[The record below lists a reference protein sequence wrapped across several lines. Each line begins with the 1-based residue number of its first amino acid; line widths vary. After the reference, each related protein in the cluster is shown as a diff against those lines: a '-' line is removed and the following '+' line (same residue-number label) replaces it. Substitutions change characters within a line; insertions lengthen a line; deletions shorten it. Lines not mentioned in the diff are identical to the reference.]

1 MDGRFDLDRL
11 HLEWTEDLPRPGGF
25 AHSPCEE
32 VGSQRQVKGSEDHQ
46 RRAALGWFLM
56 NSI

>member
-46 RRAALGWFLM
+46 RRVALG
-56 NSI
+56 